1 MQKLFQPY
9 RKTPREAKI
18 YRETENEQF
27 STVIRREFLNLAAFP
42 AENGFFLSCSLACRT
57 RSLPGDWHRRI
68 NPAFL
73 TVMYIHSGTT
83 LLRINDESWRTEPGD
98 IVLIPPR
105 SDSSEFG
112 TETAGERSGII
123 LYGGMLEGI
132 VTQCG
137 GIYLRTDPRRVWE
150 KRILSICG
158 GAKRSAREIA
168 VECYSLLDEL
178 LQPAPE
184 NGIPPELAEIQRKIC
199 GNLDKPLPL
208 NALAKEAGMSLS
220 AMNRLFREYLK
231 MPPHRYIRE
240 QRMRAAEE
248 MLRLNALS
256 VKETAAAAGYE
267 NALNFSTEFRK
278 FYGYPPSAVKRR
290 S

>member
-105 SDSSEFG
+105 SDSEFG

-123 LYGGMLEGI
+123 LYGRMLEGI

-231 MPPHRYIRE
+231 MPPHRYSRE

>member
-105 SDSSEFG
+105 SDSEFG

-184 NGIPPELAEIQRKIC
+184 NGIPPELAEIQRKIR

-208 NALAKEAGMSLS
+208 NELAKEAGMSLS
-220 AMNRLFREYLK
+220 GMNRLFREYLK

>member
-105 SDSSEFG
+105 SDSEFG

-150 KRILSICG
+150 KRILSLCG

-178 LQPAPE
+178 LQPAPG
-184 NGIPPELAEIQRKIC
+184 NGIPPELAEIQRKIG
-199 GNLDKPLPL
+199 GNLAKPLPL

>member
-105 SDSSEFG
+105 SDSEFG

-267 NALNFSTEFRK
+267 NALNFSTEFHK
-278 FYGYPPSAVKRR
+278 FYGYPPSAVRKR

>member
-18 YRETENEQF
+18 YRGTENEQF

-105 SDSSEFG
+105 SDSEFG

-178 LQPAPE
+178 LQPTPGT
-184 NGIPPELAEIQRKIC
+184 GIPPELAEIQRKIC

>member
-83 LLRINDESWRTEPGD
+83 LLRINDESWRTEAGD
-98 IVLIPPR
+98 LVLIPPH
-105 SDSSEFG
+105 SDSEFG

>member
-83 LLRINDESWRTEPGD
+83 LLRLNDESWRTEPGD

-105 SDSSEFG
+105 SDSEFG

-158 GAKRSAREIA
+158 GTKRSAREIA

>member
-42 AENGFFLSCSLACRT
+42 AENGFFLSSSLACRT

-105 SDSSEFG
+105 SDSEFG

>member
-1 MQKLFQPY
+1 
-9 RKTPREAKI
+9 
-18 YRETENEQF
+18 
-27 STVIRREFLNLAAFP
+27 
-42 AENGFFLSCSLACRT
+42 
-57 RSLPGDWHRRI
+57 
-68 NPAFL
+68 
-73 TVMYIHSGTT
+73 MYIHSGTT
-83 LLRINDESWRTEPGD
+83 LLRINDESWRTEAGD
-98 IVLIPPR
+98 LVLIPPH
-105 SDSSEFG
+105 SDSEFG

-123 LYGGMLEGI
+123 LCGGMLEGI
-132 VTQCG
+132 AAQCG
-137 GIYLRTDPRRVWE
+137 GIYLRSDPRRIWE
-150 KRILSICG
+150 KRILSLCG
-158 GAKRSAREIA
+158 GAKLSAREIA

-178 LQPAPE
+178 LQPTPGT
-184 NGIPPELAEIQRKIC
+184 GIPPELAEIQRKIR

-208 NALAKEAGMSLS
+208 NELAKEAGMSLS
-220 AMNRLFREYLK
+220 GMNRLFREYLK

-278 FYGYPPSAVKRR
+278 FYGYPPSAVRKR

>member
-83 LLRINDESWRTEPGD
+83 LLRLNDESWRTEPGD

-105 SDSSEFG
+105 SDSEFG

>member
-105 SDSSEFG
+105 SDSEFG

-132 VTQCG
+132 VTQ
-137 GIYLRTDPRRVWE
+137 LRRNLPQN
-150 KRILSICG
+150 
-158 GAKRSAREIA
+158 RSAE
-168 VECYSLLDEL
+168 SLGKTD
-178 LQPAPE
+178 
-184 NGIPPELAEIQRKIC
+184 
-199 GNLDKPLPL
+199 
-208 NALAKEAGMSLS
+208 SLH
-220 AMNRLFREYLK
+220 L
-231 MPPHRYIRE
+231 
-240 QRMRAAEE
+240 
-248 MLRLNALS
+248 
-256 VKETAAAAGYE
+256 
-267 NALNFSTEFRK
+267 
-278 FYGYPPSAVKRR
+278 RR
-290 S
+290 SKTKCARNRRGVLQSA

>member
-105 SDSSEFG
+105 SDSEFG

-220 AMNRLFREYLK
+220 GMNRLFREYLK

-278 FYGYPPSAVKRR
+278 FYGYPPSAVRKR

>member
-42 AENGFFLSCSLACRT
+42 AENGFFLSCSLVCRT

-105 SDSSEFG
+105 SDSEFG

>member
-105 SDSSEFG
+105 SDSEFG

-150 KRILSICG
+150 KRILSLCG

-178 LQPAPE
+178 LQPAPG
-184 NGIPPELAEIQRKIC
+184 NGIPPELAEIQRKIG

>member
-105 SDSSEFG
+105 SDSEFG

-220 AMNRLFREYLK
+220 AMNRLFHEYLK

>member
-105 SDSSEFG
+105 SDSEFG

-208 NALAKEAGMSLS
+208 NELAKEAGMSLS
-220 AMNRLFREYLK
+220 GMNRLFREYLK

>member
-105 SDSSEFG
+105 SDSEFG

-137 GIYLRTDPRRVWE
+137 GIYLRSDPRRIWE
-150 KRILSICG
+150 KRILSLCG

>member
-105 SDSSEFG
+105 SDSEFG

-278 FYGYPPSAVKRR
+278 FYGYPPSALRKR

>member
-42 AENGFFLSCSLACRT
+42 AENGIFLSCSLACRT

-105 SDSSEFG
+105 SDSEFG

>member
-83 LLRINDESWRTEPGD
+83 LLRINDKSWRTEPGD

-105 SDSSEFG
+105 SDSEFG

-178 LQPAPE
+178 LQPTPGT
-184 NGIPPELAEIQRKIC
+184 GIPPELAEIQRKIC

>member
-105 SDSSEFG
+105 SDSEFG

-137 GIYLRTDPRRVWE
+137 GIYLRSDPRRIWE

>member
-57 RSLPGDWHRRI
+57 HSLPGDWHRRI

-105 SDSSEFG
+105 SDSEFG

>member
-105 SDSSEFG
+105 SDSEFG

-248 MLRLNALS
+248 MLRQNALS

>member
-1 MQKLFQPY
+1 MQKLLQPY
-9 RKTPREAKI
+9 RQAPREAKT
-18 YRETENEQF
+18 YRETENERF
-27 STVIRREFLNLAAFP
+27 STVIRRELLSLAAFP
-42 AENGFFLSCSLACRT
+42 AGHGFFLSCSLACRT
-57 RSLPGDWHRRI
+57 RSQPGDWHRRI

-73 TVMYIHSGTT
+73 TIMYIHSGTT
-83 LLRINDESWRTEPGD
+83 LLRINDESWRTEAGD
-98 IVLIPPR
+98 LVLIPPH
-105 SDSSEFG
+105 SDSEFG

-123 LYGGMLEGI
+123 LCGGMLEGI
-132 VTQCG
+132 AAQCG
-137 GIYLRTDPRRVWE
+137 GIYLRSDPRRIWE
-150 KRILSICG
+150 KRILSLCG

-178 LQPAPE
+178 LQPTPGT
-184 NGIPPELAEIQRKIC
+184 GIPPELAEIQRKIR

-208 NALAKEAGMSLS
+208 NELAKEAGMNLS
-220 AMNRLFREYLK
+220 GMNRLFREYLK

-278 FYGYPPSAVKRR
+278 FYGYPPSAVRKR

>member
-1 MQKLFQPY
+1 
-9 RKTPREAKI
+9 
-18 YRETENEQF
+18 
-27 STVIRREFLNLAAFP
+27 
-42 AENGFFLSCSLACRT
+42 
-57 RSLPGDWHRRI
+57 
-68 NPAFL
+68 
-73 TVMYIHSGTT
+73 MYIHSGTT

-105 SDSSEFG
+105 SDSEFG

>member
-105 SDSSEFG
+105 SDSEFG

>member
-18 YRETENEQF
+18 YRGTENEQF

-105 SDSSEFG
+105 SDSEFG

>member
-83 LLRINDESWRTEPGD
+83 LLRINDESWRTEAGD
-98 IVLIPPR
+98 LVLIPPR
-105 SDSSEFG
+105 SDSEFG

>member
-105 SDSSEFG
+105 SDSEFG

-184 NGIPPELAEIQRKIC
+184 NGIPPELADIQRKIC

>member
-105 SDSSEFG
+105 SDSEFG

-248 MLRLNALS
+248 MLCLNALS

>member
-105 SDSSEFG
+105 SDSEFG

-137 GIYLRTDPRRVWE
+137 GIYLRTDPRKVWE

>member
-105 SDSSEFG
+105 SDSEFG

-150 KRILSICG
+150 KRILSLCG

-178 LQPAPE
+178 LQPAPG

>member
-1 MQKLFQPY
+1 M
-9 RKTPREAKI
+9 
-18 YRETENEQF
+18 
-27 STVIRREFLNLAAFP
+27 
-42 AENGFFLSCSLACRT
+42 
-57 RSLPGDWHRRI
+57 
-68 NPAFL
+68 
-73 TVMYIHSGTT
+73 
-83 LLRINDESWRTEPGD
+83 
-98 IVLIPPR
+98 
-105 SDSSEFG
+105 
-112 TETAGERSGII
+112 
-123 LYGGMLEGI
+123 
-132 VTQCG
+132 
-137 GIYLRTDPRRVWE
+137 
-150 KRILSICG
+150 
-158 GAKRSAREIA
+158 
-168 VECYSLLDEL
+168 ECYSLLDEL

-184 NGIPPELAEIQRKIC
+184 NGIPPELAEIQRKIR

-208 NALAKEAGMSLS
+208 NELAKEAGMSLS
-220 AMNRLFREYLK
+220 GMNRLFREYLK

>member
-57 RSLPGDWHRRI
+57 RSQPGDWHRRI

-73 TVMYIHSGTT
+73 TIMYIHSGTT

-105 SDSSEFG
+105 SDSEFG

>member
-9 RKTPREAKI
+9 RKTSREAKI

-105 SDSSEFG
+105 SDSEFG

>member
-1 MQKLFQPY
+1 MQKLLQPY

-105 SDSSEFG
+105 SDSEFG

>member
-42 AENGFFLSCSLACRT
+42 AENGFFLSCSLACQT
-57 RSLPGDWHRRI
+57 HSLPGDWHRRI

-105 SDSSEFG
+105 SDSEFG

>member
-42 AENGFFLSCSLACRT
+42 AENGFFLSCSLASRT

-83 LLRINDESWRTEPGD
+83 LLRLNDESWRTEPGD

-105 SDSSEFG
+105 SDSEFG

>member
-73 TVMYIHSGTT
+73 TVMYIHSGTP

-105 SDSSEFG
+105 SDSEFG

-199 GNLDKPLPL
+199 DNLDKPLPL

>member
-83 LLRINDESWRTEPGD
+83 LLRLNDESWRTEPGD

-105 SDSSEFG
+105 SDSEFG

-158 GAKRSAREIA
+158 EAKRSAREIA